1 MKYFGIVE
9 SWHINEFRSFKNIIL
24 WTDMSNERINWMKW
38 LSEKRRKIKIKI
50 LDERN
55 EEMYSRCIDF
65 NLTLTNIY
73 LVFYYFI

>member
-1 MKYFGIVE
+1 
-9 SWHINEFRSFKNIIL
+9 
-24 WTDMSNERINWMKW
+24 MSNERINWMKW

>member
-1 MKYFGIVE
+1 
-9 SWHINEFRSFKNIIL
+9 
-24 WTDMSNERINWMKW
+24 MSNERINWMEW

-65 NLTLTNIY
+65 NLTLIFLYFYLTKYIFSFLLFYLKTNR
-73 LVFYYFI
+73 

>member
-1 MKYFGIVE
+1 
-9 SWHINEFRSFKNIIL
+9 
-24 WTDMSNERINWMKW
+24 MSNERINWMEW

-65 NLTLTNIY
+65 NLTLTYIFSFLLFY
-73 LVFYYFI
+73 LKTNR